1 MFIIIIVKIIPSHL
15 LQPGADVP
23 NVWVPNVHSTVVT
36 HALDVR
42 PKAVEAPVPLGVVE
56 PAVPSCRALFIPVI
70 SIISVALTAIKPGK
84 PHLWLFLLSGTSVHG
99 NIIEAGVLYAMQG
112 FETACSALFVRLKL
126 AFCTTYA
133 VVSLF

>member
-1 MFIIIIVKIIPSHL
+1 M
-15 LQPGADVP
+15 
-23 NVWVPNVHSTVVT
+23 
-36 HALDVR
+36 
-42 PKAVEAPVPLGVVE
+42 EAPVPLGVVE

-84 PHLWLFLLSGTSVHG
+84 PHLLLFLLSGTSVHG
-99 NIIEAGVLYAMQG
+99 NIIEAGVLYVMQG